1 MRASF
6 LLPLS
11 VLAAACAPPRPR
23 GFASPA
29 AFPAHPEPVVAADVP
44 ALPGFSTAVKV
55 GTVVYLSGQ
64 VPLDSAGRLV
74 GRDDLARQASRA
86 FLNLARVIR
95 AAHGVPA
102 DLAKL
107 TVYVVGYDTSAV
119 ATVRG
124 AVEPY
129 LDPEVPAALTIVGVA
144 TLPEPGM
151 RIAMD
156 GIAILRGQLP
166 DRTRDRG
173 P

>member
-1 MRASF
+1 MR
-6 LLPLS
+6 LLPLLALTA
-11 VLAAACAPPRPR
+11 LAACTQPRPR
-23 GFASPA
+23 GFPSPA
-29 AFPAHPEPVVAADVP
+29 GFPAHPQPVVAADVP

-74 GRDDLARQASRA
+74 GPNDLAAQTAQA
-86 FLNLARVIR
+86 FLNLSRVIR
-95 AAHGVPA
+95 AARGVPA
-102 DLAKL
+102 DLARL

-119 ATVRG
+119 ATVRA

-156 GIAILRGQLP
+156 GIAVLRGELP